1 MKRIIN
7 LADESFLTQEQ
18 LDLKTSDS
26 EALTIGIP
34 RETDIFEKRV
44 PLTPEGVRLLVER
57 GLVVIVESGAGQS
70 AYFSDIAYTE
80 VGAIVSD
87 NKDIVWKCDIIIKLS
102 TPEVEELKLVKNKTT
117 IFSFLQYQK
126 LTKELIAL
134 VSKKKIN
141 LVAYELICDD
151 KGEQPINSRLREIEG
166 KTAIVMASDLLT
178 NCEMGKGILIGGCT
192 GVPPT
197 EVVVLGAGKAAEVA
211 AKTAATLGAMVKIFD
226 KDIEKLYE
234 IGKCP
239 GVFTS
244 TMHPSLLRNSLKT
257 ADIVIGALTPNLD
270 EEKFFITE
278 DLLKIMKK
286 KAVLVDLNVC
296 DDYCFESSRIPK
308 NEDEVVFEKYGIIH
322 FCDPNISSRV
332 AKTSSMSLSDNIMP
346 MICSISD
353 CKYIKE
359 LIRKNEGIRKGVY
372 IYNGKIVNKNV
383 GDYFSLPW
391 NDINIFLTS
400 FQ

>member
-1 MKRIIN
+1 MLFR
-7 LADESFLTQEQ
+7 S
-18 LDLKTSDS
+18 
-26 EALTIGIP
+26 
-34 RETDIFEKRV
+34 
-44 PLTPEGVRLLVER
+44 
-57 GLVVIVESGAGQS
+57 
-70 AYFSDIAYTE
+70 
-80 VGAIVSD
+80 
-87 NKDIVWKCDIIIKLS
+87 
-102 TPEVEELKLVKNKTT
+102 
-117 IFSFLQYQK
+117 
-126 LTKELIAL
+126 
-134 VSKKKIN
+134 
-141 LVAYELICDD
+141 
-151 KGEQPINSRLREIEG
+151 
-166 KTAIVMASDLLT
+166 
-178 NCEMGKGILIGGCT
+178 
-192 GVPPT
+192 
-197 EVVVLGAGKAAEVA
+197 
-211 AKTAATLGAMVKIFD
+211 
-226 KDIEKLYE
+226 
-234 IGKCP
+234 
-239 GVFTS
+239 
-244 TMHPSLLRNSLKT
+244 
-257 ADIVIGALTPNLD
+257 GALTPNLD

-391 NDINIFLTS
+391 NDINFFLTS